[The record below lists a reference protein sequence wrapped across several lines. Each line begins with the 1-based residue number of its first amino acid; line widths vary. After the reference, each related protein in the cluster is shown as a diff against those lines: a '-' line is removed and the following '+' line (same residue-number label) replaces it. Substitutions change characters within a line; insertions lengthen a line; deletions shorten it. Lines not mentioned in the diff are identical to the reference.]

1 MKNRLKLYFKS
12 ERKPNH
18 KTPNVS
24 RRNLRQ
30 FKLITLY
37 GALSREMEDA
47 DVSRQGYYGQ
57 VLSSLRQLI
66 ESFGPSSDYEQWV
79 NSISTSYPVPIQR
92 RSR

>member
-1 MKNRLKLYFKS
+1 MKNRLKLYFDT

-24 RRNLRQ
+24 PRNLRQ

-37 GALSREMEDA
+37 GALSREREDA
-47 DVSRQGYYGQ
+47 ELSRQGRYEQ
-57 VLSSLRQLI
+57 LLFSLRQLI

-79 NSISTSYPVPIQR
+79 NTISTPDPVQIQR

>member
-1 MKNRLKLYFKS
+1 MKNRLKLYFES

-18 KTPNVS
+18 KTSSVS

-47 DVSRQGYYGQ
+47 GISRQGHYEQ
-57 VLSSLRQLI
+57 VLFSLRQLI

-79 NSISTSYPVPIQR
+79 NSISTPDPVQIQR